1 MDNLDIDAHMY
12 FAINHR
18 NPQEDSYYPEYV
30 RLYLA
35 NIALTAQ
42 VKELMIEKNS
52 LTSRLSKYEVKV

>member
-12 FAINHR
+12 PLINHR

-42 VKELMIEKNS
+42 VKELMI
-52 LTSRLSKYEVKV
+52 